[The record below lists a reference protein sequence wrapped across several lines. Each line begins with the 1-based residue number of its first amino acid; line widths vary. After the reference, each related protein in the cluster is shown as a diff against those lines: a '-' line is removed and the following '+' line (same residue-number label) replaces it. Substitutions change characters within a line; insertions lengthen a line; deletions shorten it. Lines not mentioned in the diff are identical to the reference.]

1 MSRNLDFITFKEAH
15 PLLPSGSPTPPSPIP
30 SRPFPFLKLPREI
43 RDSIYR
49 YALLLNEPS
58 RFVFTS
64 QRYNNWPEESCDR
77 WKGTVNHWLPGST
90 NYWGTEFS
98 TRLFRV
104 NHQVCYEAL
113 ELIYSTSFFDFTIR
127 TTVSLVNATIRD
139 TLTPWA
145 RSMIRNIGFHIYF
158 FYSHSDSFTLEYEEE
173 RRKGFVSVM
182 KLLPNVT
189 RVELTLEVSG
199 STVPHD
205 QVKKLVARALR
216 IISPLRD
223 IERLILKRPGYETAQ
238 ETRIWREVCEA
249 LAYSRRGEKGSHGY
263 IALRP
268 KLVWSPGDF
277 TGS

>member
-1 MSRNLDFITFKEAH
+1 MDFVKFKDAH
-15 PLLPSGSPTPPSPIP
+15 PLLPPASPIP
-30 SRPFPFLKLPREI
+30 ALPIPSQPFPFLKLPREI

-49 YALLLNEPS
+49 YALLLNETS
-58 RFVFTS
+58 HFVFPS
-64 QRYNNWPEESCDR
+64 QRYHNGHEGSCDR
-77 WKGTVNHWLPGST
+77 WKGTVNPWLPGST

-113 ELIYSTSFFDFTIR
+113 ELLYSTSFFDFTIG

-145 RSMIRNIGFHIYF
+145 KSMIRNIGFHIYF

-173 RRKGFVSVM
+173 RRQGFEAVV

-205 QVKKLVARALR
+205 QVKGLVTRALR
-216 IISPLRD
+216 IVSPLRD
-223 IERLILKRPGYETAQ
+223 IDGLILKRPGYETAQ
-238 ETRIWREVCEA
+238 ESRIWREVCKA
-249 LAYSRRGEKGSHGY
+249 VGYLRIGEKGSHRY
-263 IALRP
+263 IALKP
-268 KLVWSPGDF
+268 TLVWSPGDF